1 MRQQSI
7 MLCHVLF
14 AYVVFVVITSAESTR
29 TSATDV
35 QPSIEQAEEL
45 ARELTQ
51 ILDSVKSSILP
62 RHCADLLDAGQ
73 RTNGVYTIFHA
84 AAGPSGQTVSCDM
97 ETDGGGWTVIQKRGQ
112 FKNRVYY
119 FYRNWAQY
127 KVGFGSAAQE
137 YWIGNDALHALTSG
151 NESMAF
157 RVVLINNT
165 HDYALLDY
173 ESIRVASEKDLYK
186 IQLGK
191 FLGPNGWDSMEV
203 SNGQSFS
210 TYDRDNDKWS
220 DNCAVTYRGAW
231 WYNRCHSANLN
242 GLNLNGA
249 HDSFA
254 DGMDWS
260 LRGYT
265 TPLQYYSYPSAL
277 MMIRP
282 AKLLRR

>member
-1 MRQQSI
+1 MYLIYKKKDLKNRVYYFFTCSCLQLQFAVANMRQQSI

-137 YWIGNDALHALTSG
+137 YWIG
-151 NESMAF
+151 
-157 RVVLINNT
+157 
-165 HDYALLDY
+165 
-173 ESIRVASEKDLYK
+173 
-186 IQLGK
+186 
-191 FLGPNGWDSMEV
+191 WDSMEV